1 MESTEDIKQ
10 FIVDFEHYFL
20 FGKFLSKI
28 SERTTGIL
36 QLITTNKEKKMET
49 ENFNK
54 LTENFFENCKAILG
68 TKASEYAVGIDRL
81 RNFKRAGALSIV
93 EPETALLGMLNKH
106 IVSIYDFIDE
116 IEDEKEPRDLSKWH
130 EKLVDVVN
138 YIGPL
143 LWALLNERYN
153 AEQNEEL
160 M

>member
-1 MESTEDIKQ
+1 
-10 FIVDFEHYFL
+10 
-20 FGKFLSKI
+20 
-28 SERTTGIL
+28 
-36 QLITTNKEKKMET
+36 MET

-54 LTENFFENCKAILG
+54 LTENFFEDCKAILG
-68 TKASEYAVGIDRL
+68 VKASEYAVGIDRL

-106 IVSIYDFIDE
+106 ICSIYDFIDE
-116 IEDEKEPRDLSKWH
+116 IEDGKEPRDLSQWH
-130 EKLVDVVN
+130 EKLVDAVN

-153 AEQNEEL
+153 EKQNEEL